1 MDLTCLSIFHKRV
14 YTDQMKIPDSWRIL
28 VTGVTS
34 IHGWPIFTQLRRLL
48 PETSLYGLRPP
59 KSNTPE
65 GGNVSSFC
73 ITERNKLEKIKDE
86 FKPTHVIHCAGVCDL
101 DVCEERPEW
110 AHSLNVKGTKEVV
123 GAFGNDIPVLY
134 MSTDLVFSGFN
145 APAGG
150 YTEDDKPNPINVVGE
165 TFAIAETYIQSCR
178 DHCIIRLGLPLGD
191 SIGGA
196 KGAVDWIESRFR
208 RNLPVT
214 LFYDEYRSCV
224 DCEEV
229 GSMAI
234 FALTHGLR
242 GVFHLG
248 GSRRWSLFDIGKH
261 VLDKGGYAP
270 GLLNGIMRHQE
281 ENGPPRIGDV
291 SLNSKKIRNLI
302 KQKTFS

>member
-1 MDLTCLSIFHKRV
+1 MEIL
-14 YTDQMKIPDSWRIL
+14 DSSKIL

-59 KSNTPE
+59 KSNTPV
-65 GGNVSSFC
+65 GVNVSSFC
-73 ITERNKLEKIKDE
+73 ITERKKLEKIKDE

-110 AHSLNVKGTKEVV
+110 AYSLNVEGTRAVV
-123 GAFGNDIPVLY
+123 DVFGNDMPILY

-145 APAGG
+145 TPAGG

-165 TFAIAETYIQSCR
+165 TFLGAESYIQNCR
-178 DHCIIRLGLPLGD
+178 DYSIIRLALPLGD
-191 SIGGA
+191 SIGGT
-196 KGAVDWIESRFR
+196 KGAIDWIESRFR
-208 RNLPVT
+208 RDLPVT

-224 DCEEV
+224 DCEEI

-234 FALTHGLR
+234 SALALGLR
-242 GVFHLG
+242 GLYHLG
-248 GSRRWSLFDIGKH
+248 GNRRWSLFDIGQY
-261 VLDKGGYAP
+261 VLDRGGYSP
-270 GLLNGIMRHQE
+270 DLLHGRMRCQE

-291 SLNSKKIRNLI
+291 SLNSKKLRSLVM
-302 KQKTFS
+302 QKTVFSESVKYG

>member
-1 MDLTCLSIFHKRV
+1 ME
-14 YTDQMKIPDSWRIL
+14 IPDSWRVL

-34 IHGWPIFTQLRRLL
+34 IHGWPIFTQLCRLL

-59 KSNTPE
+59 KSNIPK
-65 GGNVSSFC
+65 GDNVSSFC
-73 ITERNKLEKIKDE
+73 ITERKRLEEIKDE

-110 AHSLNVKGTKEVV
+110 ALSLNVNGTRAVV
-123 GAFGNDIPVLY
+123 DTFGNDIPVLY

-145 APAGG
+145 TPAGG
-150 YTEDDKPNPINVVGE
+150 YMEDDEPNPINVVGE
-165 TFAIAETYIQSCR
+165 TFTIAETYIQTCR
-178 DHCIIRLGLPLGD
+178 DYCIIRLGLPLGD
-191 SIGGA
+191 SIGGT
-196 KGAVDWIESRFR
+196 KGAVDWIENRFR
-208 RNLPVT
+208 RSLPVT

-224 DCEEV
+224 DCEEI

-234 FALTHGLR
+234 SALALGLR
-242 GVFHLG
+242 GLFHLG
-248 GSRRWSLFDIGKH
+248 GVRRWSLFDIGKY
-261 VLDKGGYAP
+261 VLDRGGHAP

-302 KQKTFS
+302 KQKTYS